1 MDINITDFSKEL
13 EKLSKR
19 VDKSLKATIKDYSLN
34 LLSNL
39 YKISP
44 VDTGLYRSNHN
55 ISISRRDYNTNN
67 IENKTSVL
75 AKGAIDF
82 KPFNLLTT
90 KAIYIQNNVDYSEK
104 LENGG
109 SRQAPSGIYGQV
121 LTFTDLKFKKK
132 GLN

>member
-1 MDINITDFSKEL
+1 MNININEFAKEL
-13 EKLSKR
+13 EILSKR
-19 VDKSLKATIKDYSLN
+19 VNKSLKATVKDYTLK

-55 ISISRRDYNTNN
+55 ISISRRDYNTNKF
-67 IENKTSVL
+67 ENKTSLL
-75 AKGAIDF
+75 AKGAMDF

-90 KAIYIQNNVDYSEK
+90 KTIYIQNNVDYSEK

-109 SRQAPSGIYGQV
+109 SRQAPSGVYGQV

-132 GLN
+132 GLD